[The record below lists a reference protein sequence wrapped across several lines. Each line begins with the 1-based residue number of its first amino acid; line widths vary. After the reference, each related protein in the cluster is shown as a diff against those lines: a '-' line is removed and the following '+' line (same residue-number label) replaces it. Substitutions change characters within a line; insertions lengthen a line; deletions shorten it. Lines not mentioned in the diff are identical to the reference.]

1 MKRLNTYE
9 YLYINDLDTKL
20 TNKEDIKEAL
30 EKNKIKFFNT
40 TDDFLKWHY
49 DNKTKEE
56 LIEKLLDPFKAWN
69 EATKE
74 LLHFEDLDL
83 YGFQEVDNE

>member
-9 YLYINDLDTKL
+9 YLYINNLDTKL

-40 TDDFLKWHY
+40 VDDFLRWHY
-49 DNKTKEE
+49 KNIPQID
-56 LIEKLLDPFKAWN
+56 LIENLLDPFKAWN

-83 YGFQEVDNE
+83 YGFQEVDS